1 LLLNDLEAMLKEVQ
15 LERVGLMPIE
25 DPVVDVIH
33 VLVEG
38 FDIGVDAATEEA
50 SIASQDDVPTSEEA
64 ELPEEARNL
73 TLRHDVTRW
82 CTGEKER
89 TTEQ

>member
-1 LLLNDLEAMLKEVQ
+1 MLKEIQ
-15 LERVGLMPIE
+15 LQWVGLMPIKN
-25 DPVVDVIH
+25 PVVDVIH
-33 VLVEG
+33 VLVES
-38 FDIGVDAATEEA
+38 FDPGVDAAAEAA

-64 ELPEEARNL
+64 ELPEEAGNL

-82 CTGEKER
+82 RSGEKER